1 VNDHHPRYV
10 LRESVG
16 GEIKCPIAPGNPTI
30 REWLIMDSWYCYRVV
45 WQWRGWA
52 SPSYIG
58 TRTGVGGSIAKR
70 RRHAEVMLGR
80 FNAEHDAWL
89 AAG

>member
-1 VNDHHPRYV
+1 
-10 LRESVG
+10 
-16 GEIKCPIAPGNPTI
+16 
-30 REWLIMDSWYCYRVV
+30 M
-45 WQWRGWA
+45 
-52 SPSYIG
+52 
-58 TRTGVGGSIAKR
+58 GSIAKR